1 MNEHLNKQF
10 DVELDRIRTRV
21 LRMGGLVESQV
32 LAALD
37 ACGHGNLKSMREI
50 VRNDRQVDAFEIG
63 IDEECT
69 LLIARRQPTARDLRL
84 VVAIS
89 RLVTD
94 LERIG
99 DKAAKIANKARKLHR
114 AGGTGIPRLA
124 ELQHIGQLA
133 TDMLHNALD
142 ALARLDTATARQII
156 GADDTLDS
164 GLNAIMRQLITYMM
178 EDPRTIGQALDIVW
192 IAKAIERIG
201 DHVTNIAENII
212 YIASG
217 EDIRHVTNVI
227 ANKERSES

>member
-21 LRMGGLVESQV
+21 LRMGGLVETQV

-37 ACGHGNLKSMREI
+37 ACGHGNLESMREI

-142 ALARLDTATARQII
+142 ALARLDTATARRII

-164 GLNAIMRQLITYMM
+164 GFNAIMRQLITYMM

-217 EDIRHVTNVI
+217 EDIRHA
-227 ANKERSES
+227 ANRLAHTENSES

>member
-37 ACGHGNLKSMREI
+37 ACGHGNLESMREI

-142 ALARLDTATARQII
+142 ALARLDTATARRII
-156 GADDTLDS
+156 GADETLNR
-164 GLNAIMRQLITYMM
+164 GFNAIMRQLITYMM

-217 EDIRHVTNVI
+217 EDIRHVTNAI